1 MGAGKSSDA
10 FRDRP
15 VRGSIKS
22 FARRCRAARMTAF
35 EIRMATEAD
44 LPAILAIFNDLV
56 LHSDA
61 VYTEEPVTLDERRQW
76 LRTRQQDGFP
86 VLVADRGGEVL
97 GVASFGFFRGAW
109 PGYRHT
115 VEHSVHVRR
124 DQYRQGLGRALL
136 DALLVRARA
145 MDVHMMIGVIDA
157 ANTGSLRLHEQLG
170 FRQVGVLPQVGRK
183 FGRWLDV
190 VFMQRQVDDRGD
202 EQTAGS
208 SAVLTSGGRSS
219 QLPEAA
225 ATEGEARPV
234 GARSGPATGPAP
246 GQEAQPAPVGMR
258 VPSNPVEHR
267 SVQTRYGPVH
277 LKVWPSAQGEAARRP
292 TVVLFHGLFGDSD
305 VWAATALNLNRAGLN
320 VLAFDLPGHGASY
333 AKAATMADVVGCIRE
348 ALLAG
353 GWPSLVLVGHSFGA
367 VVATRLAA
375 DPVLGVKG
383 LALLSP
389 AGLGREVNNTFLE
402 EVMAATDDRELAE
415 ALSYLTV
422 KQQRAS
428 STYLRLML
436 KRIEAARPQLRAL
449 IDEAVGPDDGLQHN
463 SIREDLPR
471 LACPIVIIQGRED
484 GVMPWRH
491 VLNAPSEA
499 ALHLLADVG
508 HMPHWE
514 ANGLT
519 NRVLLQLVNSVE
531 HG

>member
-1 MGAGKSSDA
+1 
-10 FRDRP
+10 
-15 VRGSIKS
+15 
-22 FARRCRAARMTAF
+22 
-35 EIRMATEAD
+35 
-44 LPAILAIFNDLV
+44 
-56 LHSDA
+56 
-61 VYTEEPVTLDERRQW
+61 
-76 LRTRQQDGFP
+76 
-86 VLVADRGGEVL
+86 
-97 GVASFGFFRGAW
+97 
-109 PGYRHT
+109 
-115 VEHSVHVRR
+115 
-124 DQYRQGLGRALL
+124 
-136 DALLVRARA
+136 
-145 MDVHMMIGVIDA
+145 
-157 ANTGSLRLHEQLG
+157 
-170 FRQVGVLPQVGRK
+170 
-183 FGRWLDV
+183 
-190 VFMQRQVDDRGD
+190 
-202 EQTAGS
+202 
-208 SAVLTSGGRSS
+208 
-219 QLPEAA
+219 
-225 ATEGEARPV
+225 
-234 GARSGPATGPAP
+234 
-246 GQEAQPAPVGMR
+246 MR

-267 SVQTRYGPVH
+267 SVDTRYGSLH
-277 LKVWPSAQGEAARRP
+277 LKVWPAAEGEAVRRP

-320 VLAFDLPGHGASY
+320 VLAFDLPGHGGSY
-333 AKAATMADVVGCIRE
+333 ARVATMADVVDCIRE

-353 GWPSLVLVGHSFGA
+353 AWPSLVLVGHSFGA

-375 DPVLGVKG
+375 DPALGVKG
-383 LALLSP
+383 LALLAP

-422 KQQRAS
+422 KQQRVS